1 MKIFFFFSGNQEKE
15 KVNELEKPIDFMKK
29 IGWISKDEKELK
41 KFKASTESNST
52 NNQSTSSESSNKKK
66 PNDSSKIN

>member
-1 MKIFFFFSGNQEKE
+1 
-15 KVNELEKPIDFMKK
+15 MKK